1 MIPPR
6 PSGEGESPGR
16 SATHAR
22 TPRLGQP
29 YISPRTA
36 LYLPYI
42 SPISPLH
49 LPRLG
54 QPVLAYLV
62 DVKTSSQLGGGKQ
75 GFQLAFVFAENPY
88 FTDKVLTKTYLMDPD
103 DEEECLE
110 RAVGDIGEI

>member
-1 MIPPR
+1 MR
-6 PSGEGESPGR
+6 ARLASDSPV
-16 SATHAR
+16 
-22 TPRLGQP
+22 
-29 YISPRTA
+29 SP
-36 LYLPYI
+36 LYLPCI
-42 SPISPLH
+42 SPIPPLY

-54 QPVLAYLV
+54 QPVLAYLM

-110 RAVGDIGEI
+110 RAVRDMGEI